1 MGSFVGPD
9 VRFLLEDV
17 AELVHPRQE
26 ALLGEVVNREAR
38 RPAAG
43 KSEGLRSQINGN
55 RRVGVSFDQ
64 VEQLRVSIGWD
75 HNRQQAI
82 FQ

>member
-1 MGSFVGPD
+1 MGRLVSPD

-26 ALLGEVVNREAR
+26 ALLGEVVNGEAL

-43 KSEGLRSQINGN
+43 KGECLRSQINGN
-55 RRVGVSFDQ
+55 RRGGVSFDQ
-64 VEQLRVSIGWD
+64 AEQFRMSIWRD
-75 HNRQQAI
+75 HNR
-82 FQ
+82 